1 MNKTGRTPL
10 MLTWTATIVLL
21 VAGAVAA
28 ILFGAGMGAGES
40 LRTLLGGDATATL
53 IVLRIRLPRI
63 ALALLVGGAL
73 SISGGTMQGMFRNPL
88 ADPHILGVAS
98 GASFGATLAMA
109 LSLHQTPFGLGP
121 VTLFAFVGAIATIFV
136 VYGLSRVTG
145 LMSSSGLLLAGVA
158 LGSILTAATTFLMS
172 VNRDKM
178 ETMLYWTM
186 GSLSTAGWG
195 EVLWCLPLVLV
206 GSVGMALH
214 SRPLN
219 LIALGE
225 EEAQHLGVDVNRLRL
240 RLMVFS
246 AIATA
251 GAVSAAGVIG
261 FVGLVIPHI
270 LRMLVGPD
278 HRRLLPL
285 ALVAGGAFLLVM
297 DTLARNLLAPLE
309 LPVGILTSL
318 VGAPFFIW
326 LLLRKGV
333 R

>member
-1 MNKTGRTPL
+1 MRTASRTAL
-10 MLTWTATIVLL
+10 GLTWTATIVLL
-21 VAGAVAA
+21 VTGAVAA
-28 ILFGAGMGAGES
+28 VLFGAGMGAGES
-40 LRTLLGGDATATL
+40 LRTMLGGDATAAL

-109 LSLHQTPFGLGP
+109 LSLNQTPFGLGP
-121 VTLFAFVGAIATIFV
+121 VTLFAFVGAVATIFV

-145 LMSSSGLLLAGVA
+145 LMASSGLLLAGVA

-178 ETMLYWTM
+178 EAMLSWTM

-195 EVLWCLPLVLV
+195 EVQWCLPLVLI
-206 GSVGMALH
+206 GSVGMALY

-225 EEAQHLGVDVNRLRL
+225 EEAQHLGVDVNGLRL

-285 ALVAGGAFLLVM
+285 SLVAGGAFLLVM

-318 VGAPFFIW
+318 IGAPFFIW
-326 LLLRKGV
+326 LLMRKGV